1 MRLWETYGIADK
13 VTAILNEVPD
23 YLTTHH
29 FTRPFLTAYQIAI
42 EFARRHPAVVTAIGK
57 PLGGA
62 GTGQHDSLTQ
72 YLAQRLS
79 EQIKTGKLLHIEG
92 SFLSNQHLEDIAFRS
107 DNQILHSSLT
117 GTQYTLSMY
126 RIRE

>member
-1 MRLWETYGIADK
+1 MSMWISYAIADK
-13 VTAILNEVPD
+13 ITAILTEVPD
-23 YLTTHH
+23 YLPTHH

-42 EFARRHPAVVTAIGK
+42 EFKHRHPDVVAQLGK

-62 GTGQHDSLTQ
+62 GTGQHDSLSQ

-79 EQIKTGKLLHIEG
+79 EQIKAGKLPHIEG

-107 DNQILHSSLT
+107 DAGTIHSSLT
-117 GTQYTLSMY
+117 NTQYTLSMY
-126 RIRE
+126 RIRD